1 MLLSEDEIKPAL
13 LQLTNWKLANNCIT
27 KTYIF
32 ITFLA
37 VLKFMNEV
45 ATVAELMQHH
55 PEWCNVYNK
64 LEVKL
69 TTHDA
74 GGVTQKDIEL
84 AKKMD
89 EIARSNSFFN

>member
-1 MLLSEDEIKPAL
+1 MQLNTTEINAAL
-13 LQLTNWKLANNCIT
+13 HELTNWKLSDNYIT

-32 ITFLA
+32 TTFLA
-37 VLKFMNEV
+37 ALKFMNEV
-45 ATVAELMQHH
+45 ATVAELMNHH

-74 GGVTQKDIEL
+74 SGITQKDIEL
-84 AKKMD
+84 ARKMD
-89 EIARSNSFFN
+89 EIAQSNSFFN